1 MAAPRQP
8 GTNGAYAIQSP
19 AVHMPLPMTP
29 QSAALG
35 PAVQATVPS
44 TPQSATFNGMFSGN
58 VFERADAFLQTNGS
72 SVGSSRAG
80 TMTSTYTNDG
90 TVTPASILSPMN
102 SMIYPRY
109 NTGKVTFWNEVSY
122 FLCFFAPEILVFS
135 FMSELSL
142 ASRLWNKWCISFPG
156 MNKESL
162 ALEARCIAFGAWD
175 TVLLSC
181 MDYQK
186 QMTMIRVCRA
196 QP

>member
-1 MAAPRQP
+1 
-8 GTNGAYAIQSP
+8 
-19 AVHMPLPMTP
+19 MTP

-109 NTGKVTFWNEVSY
+109 NTGKVTF
-122 FLCFFAPEILVFS
+122 
-135 FMSELSL
+135 
-142 ASRLWNKWCISFPG
+142 
-156 MNKESL
+156 
-162 ALEARCIAFGAWD
+162 
-175 TVLLSC
+175 
-181 MDYQK
+181 
-186 QMTMIRVCRA
+186 
-196 QP
+196 